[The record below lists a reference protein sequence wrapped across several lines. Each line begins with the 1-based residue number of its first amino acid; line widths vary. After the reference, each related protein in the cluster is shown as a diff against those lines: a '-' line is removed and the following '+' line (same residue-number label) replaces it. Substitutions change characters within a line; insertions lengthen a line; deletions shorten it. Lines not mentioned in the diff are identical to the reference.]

1 MTDNPEAFIDNS
13 KSLQDDDTFCFS
25 CTPDRK
31 CFTNCCYDLNLV
43 LMPYDI
49 VRLKNRFGMKSGD
62 FLKKYTGVHVG
73 QETGLP
79 VILLRMEGAYLKCPF
94 LEENKGCTVYEDRP
108 GACRT
113 YPLARMARRSTEME
127 GVEEFYY
134 IVREPDCQ
142 GFRDGKEWTV
152 REWKQGEQIEKY
164 NELNDVF
171 GEVLQAKQ
179 VANIPHLSA
188 DQIEIFYMGCY
199 DIDGFREYFLNS
211 PNLERYMEPDEVI
224 EKISADEEELLK
236 FGMRWVKKKLFE
248 GGCLSCGSA
257 CSTE

>member
-1 MTDNPEAFIDNS
+1 MNDSPEAYIDNS
-13 KSLQDDDTFCFS
+13 KPMQDDDTFCFS

-49 VRLKNRFGMKSGD
+49 VRLKNRLGMKSGD

-79 VILLRMEGAYLKCPF
+79 VILLRMEGPYLKCPF

-113 YPLARMARRSTEME
+113 YPLARMARRSTEMD

-142 GFRDGKEWTV
+142 GFNNGKEWTV
-152 REWKQGEQIEKY
+152 REWKKGEQIEKY
-164 NELNDVF
+164 NEINDVF
-171 GEVLQAKQ
+171 GEILQAKQ

-199 DIDGFREYFLNS
+199 DIDAFREFFLNS

-224 EKISADEEELLK
+224 ERISADEEELLK
-236 FGMRWVKKKLFE
+236 YGMRWVKKKLFE
-248 GGCLSCGSA
+248 GGCLSCAGA